1 MVSYSTMRG
10 SDTIV
15 SFVSLVL
22 YVLDEKDE
30 DSQPVSRTAT
40 VDSSSHNRFAFIN
53 INPALCRAQLLTA
66 PAPIDSGFYIKE
78 AWPVYATSLIE
89 VVRITLNA
97 EMDTSPRYI
106 HARTAIPTLH
116 SHRNFSR
123 SYQQVEHNASLLTIY
138 GLPTLRKPNAKI
150 RHFFQM

>member
-1 MVSYSTMRG
+1 MSGTTSNPSADQTRG
-10 SDTIV
+10 IFT
-15 SFVSLVL
+15 
-22 YVLDEKDE
+22 
-30 DSQPVSRTAT
+30 
-40 VDSSSHNRFAFIN
+40 
-53 INPALCRAQLLTA
+53 
-66 PAPIDSGFYIKE
+66 KE

-97 EMDTSPRYI
+97 EMDTSPRYK

-138 GLPTLRKPNAKI
+138 GLLTLRKPTAKI
-150 RHFFQM
+150 RHFFQMRNTFFTTQ